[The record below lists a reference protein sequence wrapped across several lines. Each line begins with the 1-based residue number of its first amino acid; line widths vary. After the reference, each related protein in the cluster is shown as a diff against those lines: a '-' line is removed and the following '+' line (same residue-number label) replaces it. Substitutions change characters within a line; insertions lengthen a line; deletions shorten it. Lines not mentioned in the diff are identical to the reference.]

1 MALPKVSVVFLQVI
15 IVIHFILTVWANQCA
30 WLPVS
35 YQFCNFLVLA
45 LGVGAVVA
53 SSDHAISELF
63 LVGMAFALLHDIIII
78 AVTYD
83 GDEKTAYSCTPN
95 KDRFRFSFAMSIL
108 NLLLKPVSILI
119 ILLNYLTRGDGG
131 LRQKVAQ
138 YRANKGSGSQPPND
152 PLPPQNEQ
160 PAPPPYGGQPY

>member
-1 MALPKVSVVFLQVI
+1 MTLPKVSVVFLQVV
-15 IVIHFILTVWANQCA
+15 IVLHFVLTVWANQCP
-30 WLPVS
+30 WLPTS

-53 SSDHAISELF
+53 QSDHAISELF
-63 LVGMAFALLHDIIII
+63 LFGMAFALLHDIIIV

-83 GDEKTAYSCTPN
+83 GDNDTRFVCKEK
-95 KDRFRFSFAMSIL
+95 DHFRFSFGMAIL
-108 NLLLKPVSILI
+108 NLLLKPVSCVL

-138 YRANKGSGSQPPND
+138 YRANRGTGNTEPPNES
-152 PLPPQNEQ
+152 LPPQETL
-160 PAPPPYGGQPY
+160 PY